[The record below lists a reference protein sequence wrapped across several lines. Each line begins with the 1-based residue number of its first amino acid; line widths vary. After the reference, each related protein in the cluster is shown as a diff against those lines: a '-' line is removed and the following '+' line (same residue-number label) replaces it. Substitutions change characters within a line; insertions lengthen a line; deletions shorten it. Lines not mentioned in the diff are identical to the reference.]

1 MASEIGRLIP
11 QILCNSSHQYEI
23 DSKVAAATNIL
34 ENNHSR
40 QMKSLQ
46 ESVNSSH
53 QAFKALEDEFR
64 LAMSRE
70 KKAKEQLNY
79 NLAQRT
85 DEIRVM
91 ANRDKDQTDTITD
104 LVQLVKEL
112 KSKLE
117 KSVQAETQVTR
128 LHRVSISHISVIY
141 L

>member
-1 MASEIGRLIP
+1 M
-11 QILCNSSHQYEI
+11 
-23 DSKVAAATNIL
+23 AAATTIL
-34 ENNHSR
+34 EKNHAR
-40 QMKSLQ
+40 QMRSLQ
-46 ESVNSSH
+46 ESANSSH

-70 KKAKEQLNY
+70 KRAKEQLNY

-85 DEIRVM
+85 DEIRMM
-91 ANRDKDQTDTITD
+91 ANRDKEQTDTITD

-117 KSVQAETQVTR
+117 KSVQAETQATR
-128 LHRVSISHISVIY
+128 LHRVSISHTSANH